1 MAKETDI
8 GTILLNQG
16 ILNRDQLAMAR
27 RRAAR
32 QKIALA
38 RAITDL
44 NLASEEETYR
54 ALAEL
59 HGLEFVEPEKLTVD
73 RSVRDMAPI
82 KLVLHYRFVPIRF
95 DGGVL
100 TLAFSEPPPLSEMG
114 NLRLLLGHRIRVALA
129 TPSGIHAF
137 IKRNYGLGAETIQHL
152 RQEED
157 QYTDLREEITFDVE
171 TPDEP
176 GELDASIS
184 RFVNQILME
193 ALRLEAT
200 DIHIEPYVTRIRLRY
215 RIDGVLQDIPVPPGL
230 RQLYPAI
237 ISRLKVMA
245 GLNITEKRVP
255 HDGRISMKTGTEEYD
270 LRVSIIPTTFG
281 EGVCLRILGR
291 ETMFLDLEQLGME
304 PEQQRIV
311 EELTRLPQG
320 MVLLT
325 GPTGSGK
332 TTTLYAILAHAN
344 DEDRKIVTIENPVE
358 YKLEG
363 ISQIQIR
370 PEVGLDFS
378 NCLRSVLRHD
388 PDVIL
393 IGEIRDQETAEIA
406 IRSAQ
411 TGHLVFSTLHTNDS
425 VSAVT
430 RLLEMKVEPFL
441 IGSSLV
447 CSIAQRLARR
457 VCRHCM
463 REAAEIPDSI
473 RREMAAVLDIAPDEV
488 RAWEGTGCVEC
499 NENGYRGRVALY
511 EFFVLDE
518 EIMDALSP
526 GVKTGELRR
535 MAKGRGWRSLRE
547 QGWIKVQN
555 GIISIDENQ
564 RLTRSLKFRI
574 PKDSI

>member
-1 MAKETDI
+1 MALGTDI
-8 GTILLNQG
+8 GTILLNKG
-16 ILNRDQLAMAR
+16 TLKRDQLDMAR

-32 QKIALA
+32 QKISLA

-54 ALAEL
+54 AAAEL
-59 HGLEFVEPEKLTVD
+59 HGLEYVEPEKLTVD
-73 RSVRDMAPI
+73 KSIRDLVPI
-82 KLVLHYRFVPIRF
+82 KLVLHYKFIPVRL

-100 TLAFSEPPPLSEMG
+100 TLAFSEPPALSEMG
-114 NLRLLLGHRIRVALA
+114 NLRLLIGFRIRAALA
-129 TPSGIHAF
+129 SPSGIHAF

-157 QYTDLREEITFDVE
+157 FSDLNQDITFDVE
-171 TPDEP
+171 TPEEP
-176 GELDASIS
+176 SELDTSIS
-184 RFVNQILME
+184 RFVNQILVE

-200 DIHIEPYVTRIRLRY
+200 DIHIEPYTASIRLRY

-230 RQLYPAI
+230 RQLYPSI

-245 GLNITEKRVP
+245 GLNIAEKRVP

-270 LRVSIIPTTFG
+270 LRVSIIPTTYG

-291 ETMFLDLEQLGME
+291 ENMFMDLEQLGME
-304 PEQQRIV
+304 PEQQEIV

-332 TTTLYAILAHAN
+332 TTTLYALLAHAN
-344 DEDRKIVTIENPVE
+344 DEGRKIITIENPVE

-363 ISQIQIR
+363 VSQIQIR

-430 RLLEMKVEPFL
+430 RLLEMRVEPFL

-463 REAAEIPDSI
+463 VEDRGIPDSI
-473 RREMAAVLDIAPDEV
+473 REEMAVCLDMKPDEA
-488 RAWEGTGCVEC
+488 RAWKGTGCVEC
-499 NENGYRGRVALY
+499 NEKGYRGRVALY
-511 EFFVLDE
+511 EIFILNE
-518 EIMDALSP
+518 EIMDALNP
-526 GVKTGELRR
+526 GVKTGELRTLAR
-535 MAKGRGWRSLRE
+535 RGGWRSLRE
-547 QGWIKVQN
+547 KGWSKVQN
-555 GIISIDENQ
+555 GTISIDENQ
-564 RLTRSLKFRI
+564 RLTRIVQLKR
-574 PKDSI
+574 